1 MCIACAT
8 DACHRKASCI
18 YSVRIYLDA
27 CMRIAR
33 SHWRVCYQGC
43 TQLNG
48 QVGQAQQLLVQS
60 AVCVHPFAPV
70 FARQLRAQLLLFR
83 SIHPSLHP
91 SIHAYI
97 HTTPPCHPLARSRA
111 LSLSLASPPPFPV
124 PLTRPADVRGCEQKV
139 HGLDVGLM

>member
-70 FARQLRAQLLLFR
+70 FARQLRAQLLLFAT
-83 SIHPSLHP
+83 PS
-91 SIHAYI
+91 HARVLY
-97 HTTPPCHPLARSRA
+97 PCHSPL
-111 LSLSLASPPPFPV
+111 PPPFPSLSLGR
-124 PLTRPADVRGCEQKV
+124 LTCAAVSRKCMDW
-139 HGLDVGLM
+139 M

>member
-70 FARQLRAQLLLFR
+70 FAMQLRAQLLLFR

-97 HTTPPCHPLARSRA
+97 HTYIQPPPATPSHARVLYPCHSPLPPPSP
-111 LSLSLASPPPFPV
+111 SLSLGR
-124 PLTRPADVRGCEQKV
+124 LTCAAVSRKCMDW
-139 HGLDVGLM
+139 M